1 MPGQMLMLENA
12 HAYGVTVFAVNK
24 ELMDQFTFH
33 HKAQLTVDMNRF
45 FVLFVDDKVKL
56 VEIQDVKPVIHRQLC
71 RSRRKTF
78 PWCSGEI
85 MI

>member
-33 HKAQLTVDMNRF
+33 HKSPAYGRYES
-45 FVLFVDDKVKL
+45 LF
-56 VEIQDVKPVIHRQLC
+56 RSLC
-71 RSRRKTF
+71 RR
-78 PWCSGEI
+78 
-85 MI
+85 